1 MIFIN
6 YAFLLF
12 CLAKIYT
19 CVQIDMD
26 NITIDVAKE
35 HIHYHEKL
43 LPLKLNN
50 GTVYTSAKV
59 SVKNFE
65 KFDLNDKIDNPV
77 PLDEEYLGSA
87 PRLSY
92 RTLAVGRTL
101 REITDQAIQEY
112 NDPMEAIVW
121 LRNVIESIGIT
132 LLLQY
137 SVFTTKIILILSN
150 DHEKFNHHFNKATTF
165 FNFLSDKF
173 SDYRLRQDP
182 INQIILMFNAYN
194 QSQKLEND
202 KKKFIR
208 LSNVFFNRFINCTKL
223 VMIPEDVFIT
233 GIFYQLQHCNII
245 KLKIPNVDLTS
256 SVSKLQDQ
264 FYSYIER
271 HAEILKDS
279 GNTNGLN
286 LKLSL

>member
-1 MIFIN
+1 MILN
-6 YAFLLF
+6 SYAFLLI
-12 CLAKIYT
+12 CLAKICT
-19 CVQIDMD
+19 CVQIDMN
-26 NITIDVAKE
+26 NITHDVARE
-35 HIHYHEKL
+35 HINYHETL
-43 LPLKLNN
+43 LPLELKD

-65 KFDLNDKIDNPV
+65 EFYLNDDIDNPV

-92 RTLAVGRTL
+92 RTPVVGRTL

-132 LLLQY
+132 LLLEY
-137 SVFTTKIILILSN
+137 SVFTAKIIFILSN

-165 FNFLSDKF
+165 FNFLSEKF
-173 SDYRLRQDP
+173 SDYRLRKDP
-182 INQIILMFNAYN
+182 INQIILMFNKYN
-194 QSQKLEND
+194 QSQKLNKD
-202 KKKFIR
+202 KYNFIN

-223 VMIPEDVFIT
+223 VMMPEDGFIT
-233 GIFYQLQHCNII
+233 GIFYQLQYCYII

-256 SVSKLQDQ
+256 SLSKLQDQ
-264 FYSYIER
+264 FYSSIER

-279 GNTNGLN
+279 EYTNGLN